1 LTARVFEEIVRL
13 QRAGEP
19 AALATIIGVV
29 GSSPAKQPMKMVV
42 RADGTCFGSVGGGCF
57 EEDIR
62 RSALEVIR
70 EERPARCTYRL
81 TEDASPDTGLICGG
95 EVEVYIE
102 PLTAPTLVVFGGGHV
117 SKAVVELAAKVGF
130 RVIVTDDRPEYAGR
144 DRFPTAVETWTLE
157 LEPAVARLELGPQT
171 YVLVMT
177 RDHRLDRE
185 TLKLLFA
192 RGVTPRYLGMIGSKS
207 KVQAS
212 FARLREEGV
221 DEAFLAQVRAPVGLA
236 IGAKLA
242 DEIAVAIVAD
252 LIAERRGVHAAARGE
267 RS

>member
-1 LTARVFEEIVRL
+1 VTSRVFEEIVRL

-62 RSALEVIR
+62 RSALDVIR
-70 EERPARCTYRL
+70 DERPARCTYRL
-81 TEDASPDTGLICGG
+81 TEDASPDAGLICGG

-102 PLTAPTLVVFGGGHV
+102 PLTAPTLVIFGGGHV

-130 RVIVTDDRPEYAGR
+130 RVIVTDDRAEYATR
-144 DRFPTAVETWTLE
+144 ERFPDAAETWPLALE
-157 LEPAVARLELGPQT
+157 SAVARPELGAQT

-185 TLKLLFA
+185 ALKLLSQHK
-192 RGVTPRYLGMIGSKS
+192 VTPRYLGMIGSRS

-212 FARLREEGV
+212 FTQLREEGV
-221 DEAFLAQVRAPVGLA
+221 EETFLSRIRAPVGLA

-242 DEIAVAIVAD
+242 DEIAVAIVAE
-252 LIAERRGVHAAARGE
+252 LIAERRGVRASLQGE
-267 RS
+267 RP